1 MSYKLILLSTLLVSI
16 QPTISRDTPFSTD
29 IVAVYIS
36 LPSNN
41 VNILQWID
49 DVISRVEPIQHINNV
64 THLVLTLQ
72 DGETVR
78 VRLILSDKCISTTL
92 YDTLFSGDTNKQ
104 IDEYTQLTFVLDLL
118 YNSTTYSGILSSLGL
133 TQPNYSVLTVIPTGE
148 LVVTENQTESILD
161 RIYGNYPE
169 SFNTVIFII
178 NESISSHHKFYGSQQ
193 YEDTYEDGTGFNEA
207 MTAKN
212 IPVSERYTSLQYNLL
227 SNGVYTR
234 IASLSEVDASRNYL
248 FNLFVHFFT
257 NYFVSNDE
265 FSNLEA
271 IDSEYCIDTLL
282 CDAYT
287 RSECED
293 DVINRL
299 TAKQLEKVIWD
310 RKEPFSDYLFENNE
324 VKVLK
329 NTSVLEWTALEK
341 FTFDNLTNIFTQEE
355 YHDVKR
361 TSSKLTFDPDLSN
374 DKLKFNI
381 TLPYKKITLTRDR
394 LSQSFTQD
402 VGYSHYLFMELSPS
416 LLPYFTPGD
425 MLFHTYED
433 FVSSQQFLWISSPGL
448 ATHLHID
455 MDWNCFVQ
463 IRGKKKFTL
472 FPPTQHELMYMYPRV
487 HPMWHKS
494 RIDLD
499 HFSDQFPNFLLSS
512 PLQVTLEPGDL
523 LFIPGYTWHYV
534 ESLTSS
540 ISLSTWSHDYQ
551 LKARMD
557 AVYGL
562 DHKFDLLRY
571 KQGLYNRLKKYSR
584 NRFILTISL
593 HEKIVRKIR

>member
-1 MSYKLILLSTLLVSI
+1 M
-16 QPTISRDTPFSTD
+16 
-29 IVAVYIS
+29 
-36 LPSNN
+36 
-41 VNILQWID
+41 
-49 DVISRVEPIQHINNV
+49 
-64 THLVLTLQ
+64 
-72 DGETVR
+72 
-78 VRLILSDKCISTTL
+78 
-92 YDTLFSGDTNKQ
+92 
-104 IDEYTQLTFVLDLL
+104 
-118 YNSTTYSGILSSLGL
+118 
-133 TQPNYSVLTVIPTGE
+133 
-148 LVVTENQTESILD
+148 
-161 RIYGNYPE
+161 
-169 SFNTVIFII
+169 
-178 NESISSHHKFYGSQQ
+178 
-193 YEDTYEDGTGFNEA
+193 DGTGFNEA
-207 MTAKN
+207 LTVKN
-212 IPVSERYTSLQYNLL
+212 IPVSERYTSLQYNFL

-234 IASLSEVDASRNYL
+234 VASITEVNV

-265 FSNLEA
+265 FSNFEA
-271 IDSEYCIDTLL
+271 IDSEDCTDTLL

-293 DVINRL
+293 DIINKV
-299 TAKQLEKVIWD
+299 TAKQLEKVIW
-310 RKEPFSDYLFENNE
+310 RREEPFSDYLFQNKE
-324 VKVLK
+324 VKVLT
-329 NTSVLEWTALEK
+329 NTSVLDWTALEK

-355 YHDVKR
+355 FNDVKR
-361 TSSKLTFDPDLSN
+361 TNSKLTFDPDLSD

-381 TLPYKKITLTRDR
+381 TLPYQKITLSRHK

-402 VGYSHYLFMELSPS
+402 LEHSHYLFTKLSPS

-433 FVSSQQFLWISSPGL
+433 FISSQQFLWISSPGL

-463 IRGKKKFTL
+463 IRGKKRFTL

-534 ESLTSS
+534 ESLTAS

-551 LKARMD
+551 LKGHME

-571 KQGLYNRLKKYSR
+571 KQGTQYNGLR
-584 NRFILTISL
+584 NKNI
-593 HEKIVRKIR
+593 